1 MVNALLN
8 KYLIQAIQVTSLECS
23 KTCYSSNIILEEN
36 NLPLIIMYCLFS
48 KTDVNAKCWPYVA
61 FKCGLAAAITLSL
74 CAGELPPTSD
84 KKDAE

>member
-36 NLPLIIMYCLFS
+36 NLPLIIIIVFFHKLMSMQNVGQMLHL
-48 KTDVNAKCWPYVA
+48 NVA
-61 FKCGLAAAITLSL
+61 WQLPSL
-74 CAGELPPTSD
+74 
-84 KKDAE
+84 